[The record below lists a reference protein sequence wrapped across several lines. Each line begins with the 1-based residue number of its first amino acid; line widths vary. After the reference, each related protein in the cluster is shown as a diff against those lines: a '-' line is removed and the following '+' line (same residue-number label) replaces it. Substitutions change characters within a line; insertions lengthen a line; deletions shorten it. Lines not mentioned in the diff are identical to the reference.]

1 MPYTVTLIRNWE
13 FLRSNKQRFCN
24 NTMLWKF
31 WRIRINMYAFY
42 KRIDIANFMGIF
54 PMLAK
59 IRIHIKMISKKN
71 DFFHLRKTNFISM
84 LVYFGL
90 YFNTH
95 THAHDQHFPEV
106 PSLSMVLTK
115 FPSPM
120 TWDAL
125 KKKIF
130 FTVFLHVNAISG
142 KHRSGVLSVKM
153 LKWLDS
159 FDILTLPPWYF
170 TSHAV
175 GWVFFILF
183 PKIFTGR
190 WNVNFFTNG

>member
-1 MPYTVTLIRNWE
+1 MTHTVTLIRNWDFFG
-13 FLRSNKQRFCN
+13 FLRSYKQRFCN

-115 FPSPM
+115 FPSAMRCPS
-120 TWDAL
+120 
-125 KKKIF
+125 KENIF
-130 FTVFLHVNAISG
+130 HCVSTCEYNKWKAPVRCVVG
-142 KHRSGVLSVKM
+142 EDVKM
-153 LKWLDS
+153 IGFFWHTDTPTLIFHFSCSWVG
-159 FDILTLPPWYF
+159 ILYF
-170 TSHAV
+170 IS
-175 GWVFFILF
+175 
-183 PKIFTGR
+183 
-190 WNVNFFTNG
+190 

>member
-1 MPYTVTLIRNWE
+1 M
-13 FLRSNKQRFCN
+13 C
-24 NTMLWKF
+24 
-31 WRIRINMYAFY
+31 AFY
-42 KRIDIANFMGIF
+42 KKDIIDIANFMGIF

-115 FPSPM
+115 FPSAMRCPS
-120 TWDAL
+120 
-125 KKKIF
+125 KENIF
-130 FTVFLHVNAISG
+130 HCVSTCEYNKWKAPVRCVVG
-142 KHRSGVLSVKM
+142 EDVKM
-153 LKWLDS
+153 
-159 FDILTLPPWYF
+159 I
-170 TSHAV
+170 
-175 GWVFFILF
+175 GFF
-183 PKIFTGR
+183 
-190 WNVNFFTNG
+190 

>member
-1 MPYTVTLIRNWE
+1 MVYTLT
-13 FLRSNKQRFCN
+13 
-24 NTMLWKF
+24 
-31 WRIRINMYAFY
+31 
-42 KRIDIANFMGIF
+42 
-54 PMLAK
+54 
-59 IRIHIKMISKKN
+59 
-71 DFFHLRKTNFISM
+71 
-84 LVYFGL
+84 
-90 YFNTH
+90 
-95 THAHDQHFPEV
+95 HDQHFPEV

-190 WNVNFFTNG
+190 WNVNFFTNGWTVVNFLTDLWKMVKFFTMQWKSLFLRIQTFVWENIQS

>member
-1 MPYTVTLIRNWE
+1 
-13 FLRSNKQRFCN
+13 
-24 NTMLWKF
+24 
-31 WRIRINMYAFY
+31 
-42 KRIDIANFMGIF
+42 
-54 PMLAK
+54 MLAK

-71 DFFHLRKTNFISM
+71 EFFHLRKTNFISM

-159 FDILTLPPWYF
+159 FDTPTLILHFSCSWGLSILYF
-170 TSHAV
+170 SKFPGLHFFSPGQSPKALHKPV
-175 GWVFFILF
+175 GVCVAFSAHL
-183 PKIFTGR
+183 KIKKKHET
-190 WNVNFFTNG
+190 

>member
-106 PSLSMVLTK
+106 PSL
-115 FPSPM
+115 
-120 TWDAL
+120 WAL
-125 KKKIF
+125 QSFLRPWHEMPFKRKYLSLCF
-130 FTVFLHVNAISG
+130 F
-142 KHRSGVLSVKM
+142 M
-153 LKWLDS
+153 WMQ
-159 FDILTLPPWYF
+159 
-170 TSHAV
+170 
-175 GWVFFILF
+175 
-183 PKIFTGR
+183 
-190 WNVNFFTNG
+190 

>member
-159 FDILTLPPWYF
+159 FDTPTLILHFSCSWGLSILYF
-170 TSHAV
+170 
-175 GWVFFILF
+175 
-183 PKIFTGR
+183 
-190 WNVNFFTNG
+190 